1 MGKAFAPLLSS
12 NSPHYQQMRTIAPR
26 LRKSFVA
33 QVVVL
38 AMLTPGLMTFPVSL
52 NANPRGGQ
60 VVHGNV
66 NWANNG
72 KTLNINN
79 SSNSAIINWQS
90 FSIQADEITRI
101 NQGAGAVTLNRV
113 VAGNPSEIY
122 GQLRA
127 ARGDVLL
134 INPNGI
140 MVGPGG
146 VIDVQGMLTLST
158 LDITND
164 DFLNGGSNRFRGN
177 SGAGIVNYGS
187 IVSESGDVV
196 MLGNFLRN
204 ASEGSVTAPDGNVVF
219 GAGGDIIVNQ
229 TVSGSTIS
237 VVGGGPGGEKGI
249 ENDGTISGAGAEL
262 KAHGNVYALAIK
274 NDGVVRA
281 NGYNFSGG
289 KLTLS
294 AGSRGSVVNTGQL
307 YAQNRDGSGGQISVS
322 GGNVTL
328 GNNSVVDASGDA
340 GMAGGQ
346 VSVSG
351 RNVSVASTASVSAG
365 GSTGGSVSIIG
376 SNSATVNGSIDTVG
390 SSAAG
395 GNVDVTASSVTVGS
409 TATIDASGVSSG
421 GEVRIGGGIQGSDST
436 IANSDSTTVE
446 EGSVILADAT
456 GGNAGT
462 VVIWSDG
469 DTMYNGQVSA
479 QALGNVGNGGFVE
492 VSGLNTLAFFG
503 SASTAAANGKTGRL
517 LLDPTNVVIGPGG
530 GATMSDTA
538 LVNAVLNNN
547 VVIHTA
553 SANTEDGD
561 ITIQSGSNVVYDS
574 PNSLAFFAHGSIFV
588 NGDVKNH
595 GTTDAAGTGNITLVA
610 GWDGTGASNF
620 GFDPDNTGA
629 GSSGPSVSATE
640 VLSGDYGEWGT
651 GGGSVYLN
659 DAALEPVEVGSARGE
674 TNAFG
679 FNVDLRGGNGGGEF
693 TQLGYRRE
701 NDIRGMVLQADANP
715 FAIYTGMDGLAT
727 AVTIQADFA
736 GAGPIQLIAD
746 AYADTDADN
755 AFTAGEEVDMTL
767 NELIDSWNAQNPGN
781 TITLTSG
788 DGTQVVDRFTP
799 IVFSNTVNTTT
810 VDQETGVTGNI
821 NVNAKQDV
829 LLAPN
834 SNTSNEEGV
843 KSTDRVY
850 VMIGHGGQRDSNDDV
865 DDRAGQFFEV
875 QLEANMPAD
884 PMNPWPASRVT
895 VASSDDWG
903 SDSGT
908 TTVGDGDNSGD
919 IVVNAGRAVIMTG
932 ARAESF
938 VQIGHGARAGSGTT
952 GHNFNANNT
961 GEINRGTYD
970 GHVAHT
976 SNSVN
981 GDLSGN
987 ISVTG
992 GVIDVE
998 AGFYNQSYAMIG
1010 HGGMRA
1016 RGDHRG
1022 DISVTATVGG
1032 IIAEAAPD
1040 SAIGGPA
1047 NSNDWRWRNNRD
1059 QSFVQFGH
1067 GGFDSDYANNDIL
1080 PRRTVTLDTTS
1091 GLAQSV
1097 ANSSVAGDGIAINP
1111 DTGMAY
1117 GHGGDITVTSAGGIE
1132 FRAANGT
1139 DAYAMVGHGGRSTQ
1153 GDHFGDVTVIAQNG
1167 DIIFDRDAD
1176 QINERGR
1183 DITNR
1188 GQRAHVQIGH
1198 GGTRYVGGSTG
1209 DIYVSA
1215 TGDIEFYA
1223 GRSESYAMVGH
1234 GGRGED
1240 GSTWSGGRQRNN
1252 QANGT
1257 HSGDITVLAGGD
1269 ITFRSGFGNN
1279 SSHSFSQIGHG
1290 GYFQQADIVDPLGL
1304 TNGALIGGG
1313 AIDES
1318 ETGHHGDIT
1327 VTAGGSISFKAG
1339 ADTLREGQTFFEA
1352 NARDAWTMVGHGGYF
1367 SKGDHYGQI
1376 DVNAGGDMEFEAR
1389 GGWDAVTIENN
1400 ASDNNTNTLGTPR
1413 LNSTEDNGRSGYRNF
1428 ATIGHGGVDST
1439 HNNNNPTQNW
1449 NNSGAEGD
1457 GLGLD
1462 YGDGVSDIDITVGGD
1477 FRLYGAM
1484 KDTNQIPIPVR
1495 IIQDNGAGNPNI
1507 GAVLN
1512 TYLLEDG
1519 TTPAT
1524 PGQGFSQFY
1533 GRLVTVD
1540 RANGETWTMPDPVM
1554 SAEDS
1559 YAQIGHGG
1567 RSGDYRGGV
1576 DGEGHRGNITINVG
1590 GDFDA
1595 RAGDIQQAV
1604 STGQELTITVENYQG
1619 VDGMGG
1625 SDPAVGMGTLG
1636 GAGEYY
1642 VGPGINSAGSGNF
1655 INGDNSQDDPS
1666 QGQRQYLH
1674 IGLGGWAARGDHV
1687 GDIVINVG
1695 GNMDVI
1701 AGEGR
1706 ESYAQVGNG
1715 GFDADG
1721 SNDNNARNGD
1731 TGNTGA
1737 ITIDIGGYLNLL
1749 AGGRDA
1755 DVVSEWGTD
1764 VTSLIDNDNA
1774 RGTSARIGHG
1784 GYATGGSHSG
1794 NISVR
1799 TGSDIM
1805 MIGGTNP
1812 RGSDSQIGHGGYAAR
1827 GESHS
1832 GDIFVYSESGNI
1844 TLQGGTSVEDTG
1856 STQGGGLDNTGHIS
1870 SGRRSNAQ
1878 IGHGGWDSDPQG
1890 GNQNNAPGVGGNT
1903 GNIDVIAK
1911 RGNISILG
1919 GGNGMITANTNRF
1932 EGMYAMVGHGGYAT
1946 DGDMTGD
1953 INVSAGGN
1961 VVLTGGEAARDP
1973 WAQIGHGGYA
1983 SSGNHSGI
1991 IDVEA
1996 GGSVILTRGTGEF
2009 NPWAKIG
2016 HGAQAFGGRNNNGSG
2031 NRNGDIFVSAGL
2043 NFDSVGGLV
2052 GHVDPLNVGDLFA
2065 YDEGSTF
2072 IAVSRNNP
2080 FAGGPGSFITDS
2092 TTVLASSG
2100 FGVGSEL
2107 RLYMPDSGANQIA
2120 EGTFINS
2127 GEYTRTP
2134 TPDGTRNDENIATE
2148 HTFTTGA
2155 YGELEG
2161 TFTPEG
2167 AYPTNSFGL
2176 YNIYYAGPDPDAV
2189 VDPPTLPP
2197 TLPPVIDPGF
2207 GFNDFLFD
2215 AFFDQFGRDDLF
2227 FSFDGFTFLD
2237 TSLSRDEAL
2246 LVDPSFLLMS
2256 FIIENRFEGAAQ
2268 TILSED
2274 ELQKEKER
2282 RKRRAGRK
2290 VGKSGL
2296 VYYAFDPSTNRYSSY
2311 RLFGLPQEDLA
2322 PAQ

>member
-60 VVHGNV
+60 VVHGQNHV
-66 NWANNG
+66 NWSSNG
-72 KTLNINN
+72 KTFNINN
-79 SSNSAIINWQS
+79 SGNAAIINWQS

-561 ITIQSGSNVVYDS
+561 ITVQSGANISYDS

-588 NGDVKNH
+588 NGDIKNH
-595 GTTDAAGTGNITLVA
+595 GTTDGAGTGNITLFA
-610 GWDGTGASNF
+610 GWDGTGADTF

-629 GSSGPSVSATE
+629 GATGPTVDALQVT
-640 VLSGDYGEWGT
+640 SGDFGAWGT

-659 DAALEPVEVGSARGE
+659 DAALERVEVGSARGE

-701 NDIRGMVLQADANP
+701 NDLRG
-715 FAIYTGMDGLAT
+715 T
-727 AVTIQADFA
+727 APTASGTINTALDVDF
-736 GAGPIQLIAD
+736 D
-746 AYADTDADN
+746 
-755 AFTAGEEVDMTL
+755 
-767 NELIDSWNAQNPGN
+767 
-781 TITLTSG
+781 
-788 DGTQVVDRFTP
+788 
-799 IVFSNTVNTTT
+799 
-810 VDQETGVTGNI
+810 TGVTGDI
-821 NVNAKQDV
+821 NVFAVQDV

-834 SNTSNEEGV
+834 SSTSNEEGV
-843 KSTDRVY
+843 KSTDRAY
-850 VMIGHGGQRDSNDDV
+850 VKIGHGGQRDNNDDV
-865 DDRAGQFFEV
+865 DDLSGT
-875 QLEANMPAD
+875 D
-884 PMNPWPASRVT
+884 Y
-895 VASSDDWG
+895 G
-903 SDSGT
+903 SDSGHVS
-908 TTVGDGDNSGD
+908 VGDGHNSGD
-919 IVVNAGRAVIMTG
+919 IVVSAGRALIMTG
-932 ARAESF
+932 GRAESQ
-938 VQIGHGARAGSGTT
+938 VQIGHGSRGGSNVDGHHQGTDNGTT
-952 GHNFNANNT
+952 AADARYTVNSIIGDSEGDITVTAGVVDIEAGFYNVSYAMVGH
-961 GEINRGTYD
+961 GGLRSRGV
-970 GHVAHT
+970 HE
-976 SNSVN
+976 
-981 GDLSGN
+981 GN
-987 ISVTG
+987 ISVTT
-992 GVIDVE
+992 
-998 AGFYNQSYAMIG
+998 
-1010 HGGMRA
+1010 
-1016 RGDHRG
+1016 
-1022 DISVTATVGG
+1022 TAGG
-1032 IIAEAAPD
+1032 ILAEAAPE

-1067 GGFDSDYANNDIL
+1067 GGFDSDYANNVIL
-1080 PRRTVTLDTTS
+1080 PRRTVLLNTS
-1091 GLAQSV
+1091 NGTDQSI
-1097 ANSSVAGDGIAINP
+1097 ANSSVAGDGIQIYGK
-1111 DTGMAY
+1111 TGRAY

-1132 FRAANGT
+1132 FRAGNGT
-1139 DAYAMVGHGGRSTQ
+1139 DAYAMIGHGGRSTQ
-1153 GDHFGDVTVIAQNG
+1153 GDHYGDVYVEAQNG

-1223 GRSESYAMVGH
+1223 GRAESYAMVGH

-1240 GSTWSGGRQRNN
+1240 GSTWNGGRQRNN

-1439 HNNNNPTQNW
+1439 HNNNNSTQNW

-1524 PGQGFSQFY
+1524 PGQGFSQHY
-1533 GRLVTVD
+1533 GRLVTID

-1731 TGNTGA
+1731 IGNTGE

-1764 VTSLIDNDNA
+1764 VTSLLDNDNA

-1856 STQGGGLDNTGHIS
+1856 STQAGGLDNTGHIS

-1890 GNQNNAPGVGGNT
+1890 GNQNNGPGVGGNS

-1911 RGNISILG
+1911 GGDITILG
-1919 GGNGMITANTNRF
+1919 GGDANLTANADRF
-1932 EGMYAMVGHGGYAT
+1932 EGMYAMIGHGGYAT

-1983 SSGNHSGI
+1983 SGGNHSGI

-2016 HGAQAFGGRNNNGSG
+2016 HGAQAFGGRNNNGAG

-2215 AFFDQFGRDDLF
+2215 AFFDQFGRDDIF